1 MDLLSILDFTLS
13 VLIGLIILVMLV
25 ALHEFGHGIVARRN
39 GVKVE
44 EFGIGFPPRAKGWKV
59 KKSVLGDNVLYSLN
73 WLPLGGFVKL
83 KGEHDSANKQ
93 GDYGA
98 ASLWA
103 KTKILLA
110 GVVVNWLTAAVLLS
124 VVAVAGIPKMID
136 NQFMIPGDTKVNTQP
151 VTVGAVVKGLPAES
165 AGIKTG
171 DQIFRLAGVDIE
183 EATQLTKTAEQ
194 HKGQTVEV
202 LYKRGDEE
210 KTADIKLRA
219 VNEDKKGY
227 IGLAAG
233 QRTTY
238 QSTWSAPIVG
248 LALTGQYTWHTLS
261 SLGETL
267 ANFVVGLVQKIS
279 FSGQVREA
287 GDAKLAEVGA
297 NVGGPVAILGMIFPA
312 AREDGLVSLL
322 LVSALVSLALAVMNA
337 LPIPALDGGRWFVT
351 ILYRVILKKSL
362 TKEKEEKIHGTGMIV
377 LLGLFL
383 LVTVSDVFKLGG

>member
-13 VLIGLIILVMLV
+13 VLIGLIILVILV

-136 NQFMIPGDTKVNTQP
+136 NQFMIPGDTKVNIQP

>member
-136 NQFMIPGDTKVNTQP
+136 NQFMVPGDTKVNTQP

>member
-1 MDLLSILDFTLS
+1 MDFLGVLNFALS
-13 VLIGLIILVMLV
+13 VVIGLIILIILV
-25 ALHEFGHGIVARRN
+25 ALHEFGHGVVARRN

-59 KKSVLGDNVLYSLN
+59 KKSVLGENVLYSVN

-83 KGEHDSANKQ
+83 KGEYDSASKK

-110 GVVVNWLTAAVLLS
+110 GVVVNWVTAAVLLS
-124 VVAVAGIPKMID
+124 VVAAVGIPKMID
-136 NQFMIPGDTKVNTQP
+136 DQFMIPADTTVNTQP
-151 VTVGAVVKGLPAES
+151 VTVSAVGKNLPADT
-165 AGIKTG
+165 AGLKTG
-171 DQIFRLAGVDIE
+171 DQILKIAGTDIK
-183 EATQLTKTAEQ
+183 EAEDLTLTAEALR
-194 HKGQTVEV
+194 GQTVEV
-202 LYKRGDEE
+202 IFKRGDEQ
-210 KTADIKLRA
+210 KTANVKLRSD
-219 VNEDKKGY
+219 NTDKKGY

-238 QSTWSAPIVG
+238 RATWSAPIVG
-248 LALTGQYTWHTLS
+248 VALTGQYTWYTLS
-261 SLGETL
+261 SLGQTL
-267 ANFVVGLVQKIS
+267 ADFVVGVFQKINLD
-279 FSGQVREA
+279 GQVRQD
-287 GDAKLAEVGA
+287 GDAKLAQVGA

-312 AREDGLVSLL
+312 AREDGAVSLL
-322 LVSALVSLALAVMNA
+322 LVTGLVSLALAVMNA

-351 ILYRVILKKSL
+351 MLYRVILRKPL
-362 TKEKEEKIHGTGMIV
+362 TKEKEEKIHGTGMLV

>member
-136 NQFMIPGDTKVNTQP
+136 NQFMVPGDTKVNTQP
-151 VTVGAVVKGLPAES
+151 VTVGAVIKGLPAES

>member
-136 NQFMIPGDTKVNTQP
+136 NQFMIPGDTKVNIQP

-312 AREDGLVSLL
+312 AREDGLASLL

>member
-13 VLIGLIILVMLV
+13 VLIGLIILVILV

-136 NQFMIPGDTKVNTQP
+136 NQFMVPGDTKVNTQP

>member
-13 VLIGLIILVMLV
+13 VLIGLIILVILV

>member
-1 MDLLSILDFTLS
+1 MDLLSILNFALS
-13 VLIGLIILVMLV
+13 VGIGLIILVVLV
-25 ALHEFGHGIVARRN
+25 ALHEFGHGIIARRN

-44 EFGIGFPPRAKGWKV
+44 EFGIGFPPRAKAWKV
-59 KKSVLGDNVLYSLN
+59 KKSVLGENVLYSLN

-83 KGEHDSANKQ
+83 KGEHDSANKK

-124 VVAVAGIPKMID
+124 VVAAVGIPKMID
-136 NQFMIPGDTKVNTQP
+136 NQFMISEDTIVNTQP
-151 VTVGAVVKGLPAES
+151 VTVGAVVKGLPADA
-165 AGIKTG
+165 AGLKVD
-171 DQIFRLAGVDIE
+171 DQIFKLAGSDIN
-183 EATQLTKTAEQ
+183 EAAELTKTAEQ
-194 HKGQTVEV
+194 MKGKTVEV
-202 LYKRGDEE
+202 VYKRGDQN
-210 KTADIKLRA
+210 KTVDIALRA
-219 VNEDKKGY
+219 ENKDQKGY
-227 IGLAAG
+227 IGLAAV

-238 QSTWSAPIVG
+238 RSTWSAPVVG
-248 LALTGQYTWHTLS
+248 LALTGQYTWHTLT

-267 ANFVVGLVQKIS
+267 ANFVVGLVQKVS

-312 AREDGLVSLL
+312 ARDDGLVSLL
-322 LVSALVSLALAVMNA
+322 LVTALVSLALAVMNA

-351 ILYRVILKKSL
+351 MLYRVVLRKPL

>member
-136 NQFMIPGDTKVNTQP
+136 NQFMIPGDTKVNIQP